1 MVLADLGGRG
11 ASEIVASLA
20 PGARLVKAF
29 NSILMSNFEAGPKR
43 GDARRVLFV
52 SGDDASAKSTV
63 KALIENFRF
72 AVIDLGG
79 LQTGGRLQQARWSSR
94 RT

>member
-1 MVLADLGGRG
+1 
-11 ASEIVASLA
+11 
-20 PGARLVKAF
+20 
-29 NSILMSNFEAGPKR
+29 
-43 GDARRVLFV
+43 VLFV